1 MQFRP
6 AVVFRASTVGF
17 ICVCLLTL
25 MFSCAS
31 KQTEIQA
38 PQQELKRVELP
49 EEDYDIFPEDTGGL
63 PDVFVPE
70 GV

>member
-1 MQFRP
+1 
-6 AVVFRASTVGF
+6 
-17 ICVCLLTL
+17 

-63 PDVFVPE
+63 PDMFVPE